1 MPPAKGGRWWLAAV
15 VGLVIAIVGVLG
27 AYVVFKP
34 APDSTAKA
42 AFRKAD
48 PEGYAAC
55 KALVAGNSDA
65 SLIPDIWVE
74 AGKHAR
80 RSKTP
85 AIASSLVQM
94 GSGAPSAA
102 DPDKLTIACQ
112 AKGYSIPTPV
122 VPRY

>member
-1 MPPAKGGRWWLAAV
+1 MPPARGGRRWLVVV
-15 VGLVIAIVGVLG
+15 VGLVLLIAGVFG
-27 AYVVFKP
+27 AYVAFKP

-55 KALVAGNSDA
+55 KALVAGNSEA
-65 SLIPDIWVE
+65 SLIPDIWVT

-85 AIASSLVQM
+85 AIAASLAQS
-94 GSGAPSAA
+94 GSGALDAV
-102 DPDKLTIACQ
+102 DPEKLTTACE
-112 AKGYSIPTPV
+112 AKGYSIPAPV
-122 VPRY
+122 VPR